1 MKIAFHLLFPSVSIT
16 NVATHT
22 PVTTHTNQPGNGSAH
37 ALKKRELLSKRA
49 DEAAQRSSPG
59 ENRDGGAACGVPPF
73 HPREGL
79 AASALL
85 LKTIPGA
92 IRRRNG
98 AVDYVC

>member
-37 ALKKRELLSKRA
+37 ALKKREFLSKRA

-59 ENRDGGAACGVPPF
+59 ENRDGGAACGVRRATFPSTGRACRFGP
-73 HPREGL
+73 L
-79 AASALL
+79 A
-85 LKTIPGA
+85 KNDP
-92 IRRRNG
+92 RRNKAPQRHG
-98 AVDYVC
+98 